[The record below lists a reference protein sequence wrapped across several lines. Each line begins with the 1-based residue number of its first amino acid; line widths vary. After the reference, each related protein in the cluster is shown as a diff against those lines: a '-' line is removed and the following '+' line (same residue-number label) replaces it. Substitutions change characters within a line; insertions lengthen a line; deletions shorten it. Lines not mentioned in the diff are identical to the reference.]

1 MDKERLSAFT
11 DAVLAIVMTILV
23 LELDKPEAPTI
34 RAFMDLKE
42 SFISYAL
49 SFFWLGAMWAELH
62 QEWHQIKK
70 VSNSVVLWSIILLFF
85 ASLIPYTTSLVYKY
99 FMNSVIQCFYGFD
112 VILIRIFIPPKY
124 DLFTTIHYIMLTIKL
139 K

>member
-42 SFISYAL
+42 SFISYDI
-49 SFFWLGAMWAELH
+49 SKMTTK
-62 QEWHQIKK
+62 IMRMCVKK
-70 VSNSVVLWSIILLFF
+70 RNIHFYF
-85 ASLIPYTTSLVYKY
+85 PYT
-99 FMNSVIQCFYGFD
+99 F
-112 VILIRIFIPPKY
+112 
-124 DLFTTIHYIMLTIKL
+124 LF
-139 K
+139 